1 MVCLVTLSFKIQ
13 NGDCI
18 CEVVLESEICKQV
31 AIDIIKRE
39 QIVVKAQGTFSHK
52 VHFQIWLL
60 LQVEMFLTFLF
71 KSLPH
76 MCVLVLLEVIMFGHC
91 NLCYVFTF
99 VFGL

>member
-1 MVCLVTLSFKIQ
+1 VTLSFKLQ

-18 CEVVLESEICKQV
+18 CEVVLESEICKQL

-39 QIVVKAQGTFSHK
+39 QIVVKAQGTFLHK
-52 VHFQIWLL
+52 VHFHVWLL
-60 LQVEMFLTFLF
+60 LQVEVFLTFLF

-76 MCVLVLLEVIMFGHC
+76 VCTLVLLEVIMFGHC
-91 NLCYVFTF
+91 NLCYVFAF